1 VASSCAREGETI
13 DGLLRDRIR
22 VIQADRGYRVSED
35 ALILAWFVR
44 PGPGELI
51 LDAGTGCGVI
61 AFALAVRE
69 PNAAVV
75 GLEIQ
80 EGLCDRAGRGAKL
93 NNLEGRVRIV
103 RGDLCRADSFF
114 RPHTF
119 DGVVCNPPYH
129 GEGSGRIPRLEERAL
144 ARHQLMM
151 PPGELFRVSGRVLKT
166 GGRLTLIY
174 PSEGWDRLSS
184 SMEGAGFKPSR
195 MLWIHPREGA
205 APRHLCVEAV
215 LTPRAP
221 KPVEESLI
229 LYSGEGTRSPEA
241 RAILEDGTIPA

>member
-1 VASSCAREGETI
+1 VASSSAREDETI

-22 VIQADRGYRVSED
+22 VIQAGRGYRVSED
-35 ALILAWFVR
+35 ALILAWFFR
-44 PGPGELI
+44 PRPKEFI

-61 AFALAVRE
+61 AFVLAAQE
-69 PNAAVV
+69 PGATVV

-80 EGLCDRAGRGAKL
+80 KGLSGRAGRGVKL
-93 NNLEGRVRIV
+93 NKLEERVSVV

-119 DGVVCNPPYH
+119 DAVVCNPPYH
-129 GEGSGRIPRLEERAL
+129 GEGSGRISRLEERAL

-151 PPGELFRVSGRVLKT
+151 PLSELFRVSSQLLRD

-174 PSEGWDRLSS
+174 PSEGWERICSS
-184 SMEGAGFKPSR
+184 IQEAGFKPSR

-205 APRHLCVEAV
+205 APRHVCVESL
-215 LTPRAP
+215 LTARAP
-221 KPVEESLI
+221 KPIEESLI
-229 LYSGEGTRSPEA
+229 LYSGQGTRSPEA
-241 RAILEDGTIPA
+241 RAILEGSAIRA